1 MDGREVPMRYSVLLL
16 LPFLLACETTQD
28 RVNPDDPTG
37 EITIKPDEL
46 EPMASFILET
56 RRLLVGDFVKVEM
69 STQFLEQQMGYT
81 RDPQLVA
88 RTPVRVLED
97 GTRVVVLKAVH
108 GQTSNIDPDTL
119 PRVYFGSGGLE
130 IRAYREI
137 HIYMRPPK
145 DRERP
150 LFLSVTAKSDPGES
164 KLWVSGRLQ
173 LEKPTIM
180 MQSALLWSKDRE
192 EYVHKSGID

>member
-28 RVNPDDPTG
+28 RVNPDDPEG

-46 EPMASFILET
+46 EPFANFILET
-56 RRLLVGDFVKVEM
+56 RRLLVADFVKIEM

-88 RTPVRVLED
+88 RSAVQVQED
-97 GTRVVVLKAVH
+97 GTRVVVLKALH

-130 IRAYREI
+130 VRAYREI
-137 HIYMRPPK
+137 RIYMRPPK

-150 LFLSVTAKSDPGES
+150 LFLNVMARSDPGES

-173 LEKPTIM
+173 TEKPSIM
-180 MQSALLWSKDRE
+180 VQSALLWSEDKE
-192 EYVHKSGID
+192 AYVHRSGVD